1 MTRYSRYTSPEHRS
15 HIVLIWLVVTLLTS
29 SAAILTRYCRMP
41 ATSIGFWRVLGGAL
55 VLSPWWYAAW
65 KREGRPAV
73 FSFGTCLTGLFLG
86 VHFAT
91 WAWSLQHTTVANAML
106 FIGLQPLLAPFV
118 ARPLLGERLTRWEVT
133 ACALACLGMF
143 SILGRQFAYGRE
155 HLAGSL
161 VAFGSA
167 FLCAC
172 YFVLSRKYRAG
183 QHALLFSVPVY
194 LTAALVQLA
203 AGLTMGGGISIGDG
217 PSRLAV
223 LGLILLPTVG
233 GHTLAIYLLRHV
245 KSQLVTLTVPAQF
258 IFGTTAAVFLFK
270 ETPSYWFLSGAVVV
284 MSGVVLG
291 VMKSERVPVLRR

>member
-1 MTRYSRYTSPEHRS
+1 MTRYSRYTSPEQRS

-73 FSFGTCLTGLFLG
+73 FSLGTCITGLFLG

-91 WAWSLQHTTVANAML
+91 WAWSLQNTTVANAML

-118 ARPLLGERLTRWEVT
+118 ARPLLGERLTRWEIL

-143 SILGRQFAYGRE
+143 WILGRQFAYGRE

-161 VAFGSA
+161 MAFGSA
-167 FLCAC
+167 SLCAC

-194 LTAALVQLA
+194 LTAAAVQLA
-203 AGLTMGGGISIGDG
+203 AGLTVGGGISLGDG

-270 ETPSYWFLSGAVVV
+270 ETPSYWFLTGAVVV

-291 VMKSERVPVLRR
+291 VMKSERVPVPRR